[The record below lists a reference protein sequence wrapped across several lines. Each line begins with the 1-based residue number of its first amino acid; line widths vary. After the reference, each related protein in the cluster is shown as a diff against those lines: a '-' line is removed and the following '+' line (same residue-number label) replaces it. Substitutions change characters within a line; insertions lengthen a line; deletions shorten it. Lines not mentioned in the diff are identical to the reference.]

1 MRGNQD
7 GRDRPWR
14 IMSENAESSETELHP
29 KTQVRQPVGG
39 SAVPQSRVKFHLKTH
54 EWQAGRQ
61 RPSLED

>member
-29 KTQVRQPVGG
+29 KTRGIG
-39 SAVPQSRVKFHLKTH
+39 SAVPQSRVKFHSKTH
-54 EWQAGRQ
+54 ER
-61 RPSLED
+61 